1 MYDKLKQIWNW
12 IKNHIVLIGIGI
24 LSLLTLGKY
33 AADRRDD
40 KRAADR
46 DYREREREAEIINQ
60 RIERTTELESEFL
73 GDCKDRL
80 EEIGEQLGA
89 AEDTVGRIEQSNVTA
104 EQAIAELRKR
114 FAEDKDK
121 K

>member
-1 MYDKLKQIWNW
+1 METIKRIWNW
-12 IKNHIVLIGIGI
+12 IKGHIVLIGVGVVSI
-24 LSLLTLGKY
+24 LTLGKY

-46 DYREREREAEIINQ
+46 DYCKRERETEIINQ

-80 EEIGEQLGA
+80 EECEQRIGA
-89 AEDTVGRIEQSNVTA
+89 AEDTAERLTESNITA
-104 EQAIAELRKR
+104 EQAIEELRR
-114 FAEDKDK
+114 RMHEDQD
-121 K
+121 